1 MRHEIHLDVDDWAV
15 FRLAQLREQR
25 ETAQL
30 HAVIDE
36 DQRVTDLFI
45 VREDGSIERSPG
57 SGGVVLPNGFV
68 QGGAEDQATWW
79 QCSVCSFKGPYVG
92 ETVTKARAC
101 LGSCGGVNPN
111 PACTF
116 DSQKAER

>member
-1 MRHEIHLDVDDWAV
+1 MRHEIHWDVDDWAV
-15 FRLAQLREQR
+15 LRLAQLREDR

-30 HAVIDE
+30 GVVIDE
-36 DQRVTDLFI
+36 DQLVTDLFI

-57 SGGVVLPNGFV
+57 AEQPNLLPNGFI

-79 QCSVCSFKGPYVG
+79 QCSVCGFKGPYVG
-92 ETVTKARAC
+92 ETVTGAHAC

-111 PACTF
+111 
-116 DSQKAER
+116 